1 MKSLPVRKDLRNR
14 MTKLSGFLRRWK
26 RQNKLPMSLPN
37 QSFPQPC
44 APDVYKRQAY
54 EQLAQTACR
63 TAATSTADDILV
75 SESRGIVTVDGAG
88 TVANLDEL
96 KQGYLSFLEQCQFSP
111 RRLEIQKSHGKAIV
125 ILDKVVAE
133 QEDQDSY
140 LQLMIY
146 YFEDEQQS
154 QKGLFEGCEK
164 IAPHWYYDIMGL
176 V

>member
-1 MKSLPVRKDLRNR
+1 MLMILIFWSIGI
-14 MTKLSGFLRRWK
+14 SG
-26 RQNKLPMSLPN
+26 
-37 QSFPQPC
+37 C
-44 APDVYKRQAY
+44 APYESEEALPTIETYESNREFYRDILNCSSAY